1 MNEEILNEEMTE
13 MTVDEGMKAN
23 LISAA
28 NWAKFL
34 CIVGSISAG
43 LILLVGIIL
52 LFGGSRFSTIPYVSG
67 AGFAYIILGAIYIY
81 PILKGFQ
88 FANSTKSACLYNE
101 KEDLAQGFEG
111 LQSLFQFIGIL
122 TIIILALYALIF
134 IAAIA
139 LI

>member
-1 MNEEILNEEMTE
+1 

-23 LISAA
+23 LISTA

-43 LILLVGIIL
+43 LILLVGIII
-52 LFGGSRFSTIPYVSG
+52 LFGGSSFSTIPYVSA

>member
-23 LISAA
+23 LISTA

-43 LILLVGIIL
+43 LILLVGIII
-52 LFGGSRFSTIPYVSG
+52 LFGGSSFSTIPYVSA

>member
-52 LFGGSRFSTIPYVSG
+52 LFVGSNYVPYASA

>member
-34 CIVGSISAG
+34 CIVGSIGAG
-43 LILLVGIIL
+43 FLLLVGIIL
-52 LFGGSRFSTIPYVSG
+52 LFGGSHFSTIPYASA

-88 FANSTKSACLYNE
+88 FANSTKSACLYNG